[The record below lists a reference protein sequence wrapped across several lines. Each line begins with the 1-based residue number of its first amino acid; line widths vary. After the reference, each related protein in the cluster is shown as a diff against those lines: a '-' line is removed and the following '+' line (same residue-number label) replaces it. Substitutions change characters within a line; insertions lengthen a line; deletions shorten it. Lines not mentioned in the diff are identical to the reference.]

1 VNAALFILKLKKRL
15 FLQIPVCTCE
25 YAKFLIFAGNFQ
37 NPHRRGEDRFQRG
50 IQQV

>member
-1 VNAALFILKLKKRL
+1 VKAALFYNKIKEKT
-15 FLQIPVCTCE
+15 FLQIPVCTFEC
-25 YAKFLIFAGNFQ
+25 AKFLIFVGNFQ